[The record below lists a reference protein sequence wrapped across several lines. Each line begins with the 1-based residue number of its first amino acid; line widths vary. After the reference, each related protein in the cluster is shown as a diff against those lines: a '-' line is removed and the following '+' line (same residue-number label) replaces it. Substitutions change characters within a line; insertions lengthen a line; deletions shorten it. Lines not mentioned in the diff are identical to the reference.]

1 MTRAHEFDRKSGFAT
16 HENRKRSL
24 NFSADPLGQPW
35 PRDWPSPS
43 GDAPHSSRNGD
54 DPLGEPLGLR
64 EVAKLIGCSPWT
76 VRQRYLPAGLPH
88 FRSGPNAKLIFYKNQ
103 VIRWLLRQQ
112 EKGGT
117 NL

>member
-1 MTRAHEFDRKSGFAT
+1 MMRTHGFHRKSGFAGAQECT
-16 HENRKRSL
+16 ET
-24 NFSADPLGQPW
+24 LGF
-35 PRDWPSPS
+35 PS
-43 GDAPHSSRNGD
+43 DAPAQLCAQHCAGSSASAIDRPD
-54 DPLGEPLGLR
+54 ALGEPLGIN

-76 VRQRYLPAGLPH
+76 VRQRHLPQGLPH

-117 NL
+117 SL

>member
-1 MTRAHEFDRKSGFAT
+1 MMRPHEFDRKSGLAN
-16 HENRKRSL
+16 HENPKRSL
-24 NFSADPLGQPW
+24 KFSADPLGQPW
-35 PRDWPSPS
+35 PGDWPSP
-43 GDAPHSSRNGD
+43 GEALHSSKKSN
-54 DPLGEPLGLR
+54 DPLGEPLGIR

-88 FRSGPNAKLIFYKNQ
+88 FRSSPNAKLIFYKNQ